1 MHQHLGRRYPNIV
14 ADAGYE
20 SEENYAYLKAHKQT
34 AYIKPNNYEASK
46 TRKWKHDIGRRENM
60 QYLPDEDAYLCSEG
74 RKLVV
79 SGIRHAKSRTGRTAR
94 ARRTAS
100 MATTASSRLMSARNI
115 LRWPRFSSRNG
126 RKT

>member
-1 MHQHLGRRYPNIV
+1 MTVGTFTVSHTTDMTTLIPFLEGIHQHLGRRYPNIV

-79 SGIRHAKSRTGRTAR
+79 SGICHTKSRTG
-94 ARRTAS
+94 
-100 MATTASSRLMSARNI
+100 
-115 LRWPRFSSRNG
+115 
-126 RKT
+126 